1 MGRFTE
7 EQFKDLIK
15 QAEKHYRA
23 KPSVTELT
31 NYYNRFALSEDDFK
45 NHDDYESM
53 KVSRYVIH
61 YYIKI
66 YNCADLLTM
75 YDYKPKQKKKNH
87 TIESDIG

>member
-15 QAEKHYRA
+15 QAEKHYRT

-61 YYIKI
+61 YYIK
-66 YNCADLLTM
+66 TS
-75 YDYKPKQKKKNH
+75 
-87 TIESDIG
+87 TESFTAM